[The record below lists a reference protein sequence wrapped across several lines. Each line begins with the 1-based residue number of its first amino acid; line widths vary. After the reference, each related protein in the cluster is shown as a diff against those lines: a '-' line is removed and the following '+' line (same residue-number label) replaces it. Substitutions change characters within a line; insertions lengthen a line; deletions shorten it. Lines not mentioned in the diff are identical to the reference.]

1 MPDPLAD
8 ARAAHAAGIFGHLS
22 ALLSAKLAYLRARL
36 ELAGIEGREA
46 ALHYGILLGLA
57 LGGLVALVFGYLF
70 FVIALVFL
78 IAHLIGG
85 ENAWIWVMLGAAAL
99 HVIGAAVLVLA
110 HISGKMRKHYIR
122 IVPGDKVEVELS
134 PYDLEKA
141 RIIFRE
147 K

>member
-46 ALHYGILLGLA
+46 AVHYGVILA
-57 LGGLVALVFGYLF
+57 LAVGGLIALIFGYLF
-70 FVIALVFL
+70 LIIALVFL
-78 IAHLIGG
+78 TAHLIGG

-99 HVIGAAVLVLA
+99 HFIGAAVLLLIA
-110 HISGKMRKHYIR
+110 
-122 IVPGDKVEVELS
+122 
-134 PYDLEKA
+134 KA
-141 RIIFRE
+141 RLRTPMFSATLDELKQDQEWLKTNARLN
-147 K
+147 